1 VTIKILA
8 VGSIKESY
16 LKAGIN
22 ENIKK
27 LKAKF
32 NIELIEIDEYRLGSN
47 PSQAEIKKCLKIEAD
62 TISKYIDNSD
72 YTIICDIEGKII
84 SSKTLKKVLASQLYN
99 YKRNVVFVIGSSFG
113 IDQSLKRKANLKLSF
128 SKMTFPHQ
136 LMRLLLVNHLT
147 TILL

>member
-1 VTIKILA
+1 MTIKILA
-8 VGSIKESY
+8 VGNIKESY
-16 LKAGIN
+16 LKTGIK
-22 ENIKK
+22 ENVKK

-32 NIELIEIDEYRLGSN
+32 NIEMIEIDEYRLGDN